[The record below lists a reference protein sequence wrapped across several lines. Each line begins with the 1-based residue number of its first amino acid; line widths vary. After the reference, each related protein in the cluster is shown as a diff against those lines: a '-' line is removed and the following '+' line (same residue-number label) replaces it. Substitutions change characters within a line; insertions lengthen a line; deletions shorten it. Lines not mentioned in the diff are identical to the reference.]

1 MWLSISGTV
10 ISFQIAYAVRVDP
23 QPPHPFDDKTAAV
36 GDAALDLCDI
46 FGDHPVSLLATQAVG
61 SAELRGQYT
70 VIFFEKRDKNDPAI
84 GVLVNECPELW
95 DYQPLPGLQVIG
107 NDSINHNFAGI
118 VSIKCNIF
126 RKKTDL
132 CVPAILE
139 RPAKRYQV
147 CQKYSF
153 FPTDTN
159 ARAKNSASENLLR
172 KSRQYLTCVNF
183 CKRTAKARKY
193 PGNLRSTPHFN
204 IKPGAVRD
212 PESNSGRQRNEKN
225 DPKYEHI
232 ASKRCFSKKLL
243 PPLQGKSPDKVT

>member
-70 VIFFEKRDKNDPAI
+70 VIFFDKRDKHDPAI

-159 ARAKNSASENLLR
+159 ARAKNSASENHLR

-183 CKRTAKARKY
+183 CKRTAKARKC

-204 IKPGAVRD
+204 IKPGAVRN
-212 PESNSGRQRNEKN
+212 PKSNSGRQRNEKN

>member
-126 RKKTDL
+126 RKKPTSAFRRYLNAPQNDIR
-132 CVPAILE
+132 CV
-139 RPAKRYQV
+139 
-147 CQKYSF
+147 
-153 FPTDTN
+153 
-159 ARAKNSASENLLR
+159 
-172 KSRQYLTCVNF
+172 KSTLFSLQIQTR
-183 CKRTAKARKY
+183 ARK
-193 PGNLRSTPHFN
+193 TQH
-204 IKPGAVRD
+204 
-212 PESNSGRQRNEKN
+212 
-225 DPKYEHI
+225 PKI
-232 ASKRCFSKKLL
+232 FSAN
-243 PPLQGKSPDKVT
+243 PANT

>member
-1 MWLSISGTV
+1 MP
-10 ISFQIAYAVRVDP
+10 R
-23 QPPHPFDDKTAAV
+23 
-36 GDAALDLCDI
+36 
-46 FGDHPVSLLATQAVG
+46 
-61 SAELRGQYT
+61 
-70 VIFFEKRDKNDPAI
+70 
-84 GVLVNECPELW
+84 LW

-183 CKRTAKARKY
+183 CKRTAKARKC
-193 PGNLRSTPHFN
+193 PGNLSLYAPFQHKTGSCE
-204 IKPGAVRD
+204 KPGIEFRTATKR
-212 PESNSGRQRNEKN
+212 EN

-232 ASKRCFSKKLL
+232 ASKRCFSKKL
-243 PPLQGKSPDKVT
+243 